1 MMGGKFKVL
10 YIDDEPNNLVGFKA
24 SFRRDYEIVTAQSPA
39 RALIQL
45 QAHPDVAVIISDQRM
60 PDKTGVEFFEE
71 IQTRYPAP
79 VRMLCTGYT
88 DVRAVIAAINK
99 GHVFRYI
106 QKPWNEDDMRSAIE
120 EGYNYYIAT
129 SLLSEKNAELLK
141 ANTELDKFAYS
152 VTHDLRSP
160 ILSVLGA
167 INIAKAAKST
177 YEVHEM
183 LDMMAQSMVKLDGFI
198 HNIHDY
204 YTIKRGELNITE
216 VNIPELIENLK
227 GIYNLDGVTNNIN
240 FQVTTDIRGPF
251 YSDPI
256 VLYIILNN
264 LLSNAFKYQK
274 RASEYKFVRLLVQVI
289 DNQMLIEV
297 EDNGIGI
304 HEHYLDSI
312 FDMFYRATSEG
323 FGSGFGLYN
332 VKDALDKLN
341 GGISVSSQKNEGA
354 LFKINIQG
362 K

>member
-1 MMGGKFKVL
+1 MEGKIKVL

-24 SFRRDYEIVTAQSPA
+24 SFRRDYDVVTAQSPD
-39 RALIQL
+39 RAFIQL
-45 QAHPDVAVIISDQRM
+45 RAHPDISIIISDQRM
-60 PDKTGVEFFEE
+60 PGKTGVEFFEE
-71 IQTRYPAP
+71 VQEKHPAP

-106 QKPWNEDDMRSAIE
+106 QKPWNEDDIRSAIE
-120 EGYNYYIAT
+120 EAYNYYVAT

-204 YTIKRGELNITE
+204 YTIKRGGLNITG
-216 VNIPELIENLK
+216 VNFEELLSNLK
-227 GIYNLDGVTNNIN
+227 GIYKLDGITNKVD
-240 FQVTTDIRGPF
+240 FQVHTDIQGPF
-251 YSDPI
+251 RSDEI
-256 VLYIILNN
+256 VMYIILNN

-274 RASEYKFVRLLVQVI
+274 KGNDYKFVRLGITVADNHAVLEVQ
-289 DNQMLIEV
+289 
-297 EDNGIGI
+297 DNGIGI
-304 HEHYLDSI
+304 HEHYLDNI

-341 GGISVSSQKNEGA
+341 GEITVSSKKNEGT
-354 LFKINIQG
+354 LFRINIPG

>member
-1 MMGGKFKVL
+1 MEGRIKVL
-10 YIDDEPNNLVGFKA
+10 YIDDESNNLVGFKA
-24 SFRRDYEIVTAQSPA
+24 TFRREYEILTAQSPA
-39 RALIQL
+39 KALLQL
-45 QAHPDVAVIISDQRM
+45 QAHPDIAVIISDQRM
-60 PDKTGVEFFEE
+60 PGQTGVEFFEE
-71 IQTRYPAP
+71 IQPIYPAP

-88 DVRAVIAAINK
+88 DVKAVIASINK

-106 QKPWNEDDMRSAIE
+106 QKPWQEDDMRAAIE
-120 EGYNYYIAT
+120 EAYSYYEAT
-129 SLLSEKNAELLK
+129 SLLSQKNTELIK

-167 INIAKAAKST
+167 INIAKSAKTT
-177 YEVHEM
+177 YEIHEM

-216 VNIPELIENLK
+216 VNFEELLASLK
-227 GIYNLDGVTNNIN
+227 GIYKLDGVTNNID
-240 FQVTTDIRGPF
+240 FSVRTDIHGSFR
-251 YSDPI
+251 SDEL

-274 RASEYKFVRLLVQVI
+274 RDKEYKYVRLS
-289 DNQMLIEV
+289 IEV
-297 EDNGIGI
+297 EDNHAYIEVQDNGIGI
-304 HEHYLDSI
+304 HEAYLENI
-312 FDMFYRATSEG
+312 FDMFYRATNEG

-332 VKDALDKLN
+332 VKDALEKLS
-341 GGISVSSQKNEGA
+341 GRIAVSSRKNEGT
-354 LFKINIQG
+354 LFEINIPG

>member
-1 MMGGKFKVL
+1 MMGGKIKVL

-24 SFRRDYEIVTAQSPA
+24 SFRRDYDVVTAQSPA
-39 RALIQL
+39 KAWAQL
-45 QAHPDVAVIISDQRM
+45 EMHPDISVIISDQRM
-60 PDKTGVEFFEE
+60 PDQTGVEFFEE
-71 IQTRYPAP
+71 VRERFPAP

-88 DVRAVIAAINK
+88 DVRAVIGAINK

-120 EGYNYYIAT
+120 EGHNYYIAT
-129 SLLSEKNAELLK
+129 SMLSERNSELLK

-216 VNIPELIENLK
+216 VNIPELVENLK
-227 GIYNLDGVTNNIN
+227 GIYNLEGVTSHID
-240 FQVTTDIRGPF
+240 FRVSVEQEGAFR
-251 YSDPI
+251 SDPI

-274 RASEYKFVRLLVQVI
+274 RTRENKFVRLLIRVK
-289 DNQMLIEV
+289 NNELFIEV

-341 GGISVSSQKNEGA
+341 GKISVASKKNEGA
-354 LFKINIQG
+354 LFKLSIPG